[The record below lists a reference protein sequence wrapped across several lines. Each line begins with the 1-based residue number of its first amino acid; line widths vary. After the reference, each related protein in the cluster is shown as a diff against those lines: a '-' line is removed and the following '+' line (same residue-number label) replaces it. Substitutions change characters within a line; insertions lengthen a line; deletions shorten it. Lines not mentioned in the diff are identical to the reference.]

1 MSDKTNV
8 FSLADFKRKE
18 TNNVKYTTVEAYGGT
33 VRLGSV
39 SARDMLDWI
48 AGNQD
53 ETKKRLSG
61 ARLIVKS
68 LVDEDGNRVPES
80 EYDAYVDAF
89 LEKDHQENNKVARAV
104 LDLNGFGDAKK
115 DAETAKNGSSE
126 VPAAASPS
134 A

>member
-68 LVDEDGNRVPES
+68 LVDEDGTACPNPSTTPTWTRSLRRTTRRTTRWPVPCS
-80 EYDAYVDAF
+80 
-89 LEKDHQENNKVARAV
+89 
-104 LDLNGFGDAKK
+104 
-115 DAETAKNGSSE
+115 T
-126 VPAAASPS
+126 
-134 A
+134 